1 MAHNRKST
9 KQKQFCN
16 IAQWAG
22 ETGWGRDISESNR
35 REQSQRTLSFRP
47 VLTGPKRVKGGFL
60 KHTV

>member
-22 ETGWGRDISESNR
+22 ETGWGEISANQTDVNNAR
-35 REQSQRTLSFRP
+35 GRYLLDP
-47 VLTGPKRVKGGFL
+47 C
-60 KHTV
+60 